1 MIALALS
8 YLMIGAG
15 IFAAST
21 SWKLKS
27 PQASILRVLPVL
39 FVSAFFLGLVF
50 PRIGELIAFIGTT
63 VVFIM
68 VMAFLHG
75 TMGRWSGGYIA
86 IILLVTAVCLWRGAW
101 CFLPST
107 AVVLGATVL
116 CGVKL
121 GMILHWGHKDV
132 LLLSASFFFLSIP
145 FYMIDYQVVSEFIF
159 FNGTLLFV
167 LQLFESSKI
176 SKSMKIRKMSARWL
190 R

>member
-1 MIALALS
+1 MIALAFS
-8 YLMIGAG
+8 YLMIGVG
-15 IFAAST
+15 IFAVSI

-27 PQASILRVLPVL
+27 PQAFILRLLPVF
-39 FVSAFFLGLVF
+39 FVSAFFLDFVF
-50 PRIGELIAFIGTT
+50 PGVGELLAFIGAA

-68 VMAFLHG
+68 VIAFLHG
-75 TMGRWSGGYIA
+75 TMGRWSGGYIT
-86 IILLVTAVCLWRGAW
+86 IIILVTAVCLWRGAW

-145 FYMIDYQVVSEFIF
+145 FYMVDYQVVSEMMF

-176 SKSMKIRKMSARWL
+176 LKSMKIRKMSARWL